1 MPFVECL
8 SWKSRNT
15 FENVRCSS
23 LRSVSTQPKTSSLKL
38 LPCPKTDR
46 TGMDCPV
53 RRGQAKVRRR
63 DGSLQSRW
71 KAGGYETE
79 DTGARKPAEAC
90 VEELQQQAHE
100 QNDREV
106 EQVHQEIH
114 RQEKGERNRR
124 IRNVRR
130 LLAACLVL
138 WPLPPMLPELGQRT
152 QASAEA
158 NSQVIKDVR
167 IGIAHLASHFSPLT
181 HQVLSTSSPVK
192 FDKQARLFAYLV
204 PVKRFASHP

>member
-1 MPFVECL
+1 MECL

-90 VEELQQQAHE
+90 VEELQQQARAK
-100 QNDREV
+100 NDREV
-106 EQVHQEIH
+106 EQVYQEIH

-130 LLAACLVL
+130 LLAAPSQHLHHSRR
-138 WPLPPMLPELGQRT
+138 PLPPMLPELGQRT

-181 HQVLSTSSPVK
+181 HQLLSTSS
-192 FDKQARLFAYLV
+192 L
-204 PVKRFASHP
+204 VKRQAS